1 LLITALFASAGL
13 AEPIT
18 FAFQGIGSGTLT
30 ATGSMAVEPF
40 VNSPFTFSFTTD
52 TAQIKPNG
60 AAFNP
65 PRTLGGRRHDSSGDL
80 YHPSQLADV
89 SRAVRLHFGSN
100 QDCVDFGYTHGYLG
114 AFVDAGMVVS
124 EPDGG
129 IRAGPPK
136 RRRVHQSTQI
146 GFGSLIELGLSRGQG
161 LPPLDEAEHCLLDAG
176 VATLRWYSGSSW
188 NAIHPGLA
196 FGFVG
201 IPAV

>member
-1 LLITALFASAGL
+1 MVADTIPPAICTIPPSSPMYHVRFVYISARTRIAS
-13 AEPIT
+13 ISD
-18 FAFQGIGSGTLT
+18 IR
-30 ATGSMAVEPF
+30 
-40 VNSPFTFSFTTD
+40 TD
-52 TAQIKPNG
+52 TWA
-60 AAFNP
+60 
-65 PRTLGGRRHDSSGDL
+65 RSST
-80 YHPSQLADV
+80 PAWW
-89 SRAVRLHFGSN
+89 SRNR
-100 QDCVDFGYTHGYLG
+100 
-114 AFVDAGMVVS
+114 MVVS
-124 EPDGG
+124 GLVH
-129 IRAGPPK
+129 PK